1 MNISFERKS
10 YLQVFIPNLNQS
22 SFHNLNALYFFLF
35 FQLVPSALSQV
46 LESNVNQM
54 MDDVK
59 SFNEELL
66 EVQRLDALISAL
78 RDYSGPTICH
88 EWPYPLIFKGTV
100 DDADVAQIL
109 NGRMKVD
116 KTNNNNINE
125 RNINCEVRRKS
136 TMQTSRNHQLSNE
149 VIQHLIISVI
159 FSNLMVSLRLW
170 LLRYKPNA

>member
-1 MNISFERKS
+1 MTSKTSINVMQRHLLTIEKLRNRVRQMLKC
-10 YLQVFIPNLNQS
+10 VINL
-22 SFHNLNALYFFLF
+22 HIEFL
-35 FQLVPSALSQV
+35 V

-116 KTNNNNINE
+116 KTNNNNLNE

-149 VIQHLIISVI
+149 VI
-159 FSNLMVSLRLW
+159 
-170 LLRYKPNA
+170 

>member
-1 MNISFERKS
+1 MTSKTSINVMQRHLLTIEKLRNRVRQMLKC
-10 YLQVFIPNLNQS
+10 VINL
-22 SFHNLNALYFFLF
+22 HIEFL
-35 FQLVPSALSQV
+35 V

-149 VIQHLIISVI
+149 VI
-159 FSNLMVSLRLW
+159 
-170 LLRYKPNA
+170 

>member
-1 MNISFERKS
+1 MTSETTSINAMQRQLLTIDKLRNRVRQM
-10 YLQVFIPNLNQS
+10 LRCVINL
-22 SFHNLNALYFFLF
+22 HIEFL
-35 FQLVPSALSQV
+35 V

-88 EWPYPLIFKGTV
+88 EWPYPLIFKGTI

-109 NGRMKVD
+109 NARKKVD
-116 KTNNNNINE
+116 KSNNNNNINE
-125 RNINCEVRRKS
+125 KNIECELKRKTAMNS
-136 TMQTSRNHQLSNE
+136 SKNHELSND
-149 VIQHLIISVI
+149 VT
-159 FSNLMVSLRLW
+159 
-170 LLRYKPNA
+170 

>member
-1 MNISFERKS
+1 MTSETTSINAMQRQLLTIDKLRNRVRQM
-10 YLQVFIPNLNQS
+10 LRCVINL
-22 SFHNLNALYFFLF
+22 HIEFL
-35 FQLVPSALSQV
+35 V

-88 EWPYPLIFKGTV
+88 EWPYPLIFKGTI

-109 NGRMKVD
+109 NARKKVD
-116 KTNNNNINE
+116 KSNNNNNINE
-125 RNINCEVRRKS
+125 KNIECELKCKTAMNS
-136 TMQTSRNHQLSNE
+136 SKNHELSND
-149 VIQHLIISVI
+149 VT
-159 FSNLMVSLRLW
+159 
-170 LLRYKPNA
+170 

>member
-1 MNISFERKS
+1 MTSETTSI
-10 YLQVFIPNLNQS
+10 
-22 SFHNLNALYFFLF
+22 NAMQR
-35 FQLVPSALSQV
+35 QLLTIDKLRNRV

-88 EWPYPLIFKGTV
+88 EWPYPLIFKGTI

-109 NGRMKVD
+109 NARKKVD
-116 KTNNNNINE
+116 KSNNNNNINE
-125 RNINCEVRRKS
+125 KNIECELKRKTAMNS
-136 TMQTSRNHQLSNE
+136 SKNHELSND
-149 VIQHLIISVI
+149 VT
-159 FSNLMVSLRLW
+159 
-170 LLRYKPNA
+170 